1 MLKTVNELKGQI
13 TQAMNPELKQK
24 AKIEEPMNSI
34 PKFPQEPLN
43 NIVFDSAI
51 LSKEATFRRQ

>member
-1 MLKTVNELKGQI
+1 MLRTLNELKGQI

-24 AKIEEPMNSI
+24 AKIEDPMNSI
-34 PKFPQEPLN
+34 PKSPQELLN

-51 LSKEATFRRQ
+51 LSKEATLKKQ